1 LLLALTNFY
10 RNPFV
15 EMQAI
20 DRAHRIGQQKPVK
33 VHRILVE
40 KTVED
45 RIIDLQNQKRR
56 VVEAAL
62 DEKAS
67 QGLGRLGRQELIY
80 LFNGGA
86 ERETAPRPA
95 YVPGLGSVASAA
107 AAAIAAAA
115 GPAAATSSSSPSSS
129 SD

>member
-1 LLLALTNFY
+1 
-10 RNPFV
+10 
-15 EMQAI
+15 MQAV
-20 DRAHRIGQQKPVK
+20 DRAHRIGQQRPVK
-33 VHRILVE
+33 VHRILIE

-45 RIIDLQNQKRR
+45 RIIELQNRKRKL
-56 VVEAAL
+56 VEAAL

-95 YVPGLGSVASAA
+95 YVPRLGPVAA
-107 AAAIAAAA
+107 AAMAAAA
-115 GPAAATSSSSPSSS
+115 GPAADASSSSPSSS

>member
-1 LLLALTNFY
+1 
-10 RNPFV
+10 
-15 EMQAI
+15 MQAI

-45 RIIDLQNQKRR
+45 RIIDLQNRKRR
-56 VVEAAL
+56 LVEAAL

-86 ERETAPRPA
+86 ERETAPRTT

-107 AAAIAAAA
+107 AAATAAAV
-115 GPAAATSSSSPSSS
+115 GPTAATSSSSPSSFYN
-129 SD
+129 

>member
-1 LLLALTNFY
+1 
-10 RNPFV
+10 
-15 EMQAI
+15 MQAV

-45 RIIDLQNQKRR
+45 RIIDLQNRKRKL
-56 VVEAAL
+56 VEAAL

-95 YVPGLGSVASAA
+95 YVPGLGGLVATAA
-107 AAAIAAAA
+107 SGAFAAAA
-115 GPAAATSSSSPSSS
+115 GPNTDASSSPSPYSY
-129 SD
+129 D

>member
-1 LLLALTNFY
+1 
-10 RNPFV
+10 
-15 EMQAI
+15 MQAV

-40 KTVED
+40 NTVED
-45 RIIDLQNQKRR
+45 RIIELQNRKRR
-56 VVEAAL
+56 LVEAAL

-95 YVPGLGSVASAA
+95 YVPGLGSVT
-107 AAAIAAAA
+107 AAAA
-115 GPAAATSSSSPSSS
+115 GPAATISSSPPSSS

>member
-1 LLLALTNFY
+1 MFS

-15 EMQAI
+15 EMQAV

-33 VHRILVE
+33 VHRILIA

-45 RIIDLQNQKRR
+45 RIIELQNQKRKL
-56 VVEAAL
+56 VEAAL

-80 LFNGGA
+80 LFNGSA

-95 YVPGLGSVASAA
+95 HVPGLGLGGASLP
-107 AAAIAAAA
+107 
-115 GPAAATSSSSPSSS
+115 PAFASSSPSSS

>member
-1 LLLALTNFY
+1 LLDLTY
-10 RNPFV
+10 VHRNPFI
-15 EMQAI
+15 EMQAV

-40 KTVED
+40 NTVED
-45 RIIDLQNQKRR
+45 RIIDLQNRKRKL
-56 VVEAAL
+56 VEAAL

-95 YVPGLGSVASAA
+95 YVPGLGGPVAAASAA
-107 AAAIAAAA
+107 FAAAA
-115 GPAAATSSSSPSSS
+115 GPHTNASSFSSLIS

>member
-1 LLLALTNFY
+1 
-10 RNPFV
+10 
-15 EMQAI
+15 MQAI
-20 DRAHRIGQQKPVK
+20 DRAHRIGQQKRVK

-40 KTVED
+40 KTIED
-45 RIIDLQNQKRR
+45 RIIDLQNQKRKL
-56 VVEAAL
+56 VEAAL

-107 AAAIAAAA
+107 AAAAIAAAA
-115 GPAAATSSSSPSSS
+115 GPAAATFSSSPSSS